1 MGLPNDVFGSDT
13 NPAVPGGNITKP
25 LMIALLAVLASRY
38 LSGGQKEEPAS
49 GTPERMP
56 RPPESLP
63 GSTPE
68 PSPGGIL
75 EGLGALIEQFQR
87 KGLGETVDTWI
98 NTGANKDV
106 APRDVS
112 VALGGDVVDEL
123 SRRTGLSRDQV
134 LTQLARMLPNVV
146 DRLTPQGRLPTL
158 QEMAR
163 LMG

>member
-1 MGLPNDVFGSDT
+1 MGLPDDVFASDT
-13 NPAVPGGNITKP
+13 NPAVPGGHITKP
-25 LMIALLAVLASRY
+25 LMIALLALLASRY

-49 GTPERMP
+49 AVPERMP
-56 RPPESLP
+56 RSPESLP
-63 GSTPE
+63 GPMPE

-75 EGLGALIEQFQR
+75 EGLGALIKQFQG

-98 NTGANKDV
+98 NTGANKDL
-106 APRDVS
+106 APREVS
-112 VALGGDVVDEL
+112 VALGRDIVDEL
-123 SRRTGLSRDQV
+123 SRRSGLSRDQV